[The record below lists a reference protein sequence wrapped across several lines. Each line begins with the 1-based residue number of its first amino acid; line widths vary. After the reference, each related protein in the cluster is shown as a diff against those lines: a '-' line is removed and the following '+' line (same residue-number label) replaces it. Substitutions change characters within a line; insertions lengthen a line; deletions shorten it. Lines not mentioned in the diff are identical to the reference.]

1 MTHYL
6 ADLVAPLDAL
16 LLKGDA
22 DPSTRAIMSA
32 ALVLNSAPDSETLC
46 EAFERAA
53 RAVPRMRQR
62 VVDDG
67 WSWGRRATWVPD
79 DAFDVMGHVRQV
91 GAPGDASVSAVL
103 AMASSFATA
112 PFDPAKPLWDAT
124 LVTGVEGGRAV
135 LLLRV
140 HHAIAD
146 GVRALHMMA
155 NLLDLEPH
163 PSRDELPALE
173 QRGAGIRAVG
183 ERWVRTTSQVMATRQ
198 HRADSLARLA
208 LEGSLRPR
216 ETISAAGRYVRSVL
230 RTYASV
236 GADPSPLLQS
246 RSRARRFDVLE
257 IPLAQMR
264 AAGAAH
270 SATVND
276 VFIAGLLGGL
286 GTYQERMGSSVSDV
300 PVAFPINVAGDA
312 AHDSGNHFSAGLIPG
327 PCSLQDAEQRLQ
339 AVHALVSARRAEP
352 GVDAPLRLAPLLH
365 QVPARLATTA
375 LTAYARRVD
384 LQASNIIGPDCAVFL
399 AGAQVERFYA
409 FGPLPG
415 IPVMAVLVSYE
426 GTCTVG
432 FTIDPAAVTD
442 PDLLVECTLEAFS
455 DLGVGA
461 TGATKKK

>member
-1 MTHYL
+1 MTHYV

-22 DPSTRAIMSA
+22 DPSTRAIMNA
-32 ALVLNSAPDSETLC
+32 ALVLSSEPDNNVLG

-67 WSWGRRATWVPD
+67 LNWGRATWVPD
-79 DAFDVMGHVRQV
+79 DAFDVMGHVRHV
-91 GAPGDASVSAVL
+91 GAPGDSSISAVL

-112 PFDPAKPLWDAT
+112 PFDAAKPLWDAT

-135 LLLRV
+135 LLMRV

-146 GVRALHMMA
+146 GVRVLHMMA

-183 ERWVRTTSQVMATRQ
+183 ERWMRTTSQVMVTRRQ
-198 HRADSLARLA
+198 RADSFARLM
-208 LEGSLRPR
+208 LEGSLHPR
-216 ETISAAGRYVRSVL
+216 ESISGAARYSRSIL
-230 RTYASV
+230 RTYAGRGV
-236 GADPSPLLQS
+236 DPSPILRS
-246 RSRARRFDVLE
+246 RSRGRRFAVLE
-257 IPLAQMR
+257 FPLAEIR
-264 AAGAAH
+264 EVGKAH

-276 VFIAGLLGGL
+276 VFMTGLLGGL
-286 GTYQERMGSSVSDV
+286 RTYQERMGG
-300 PVAFPINVAGDA
+300 PVVDLPIAFPINIAVDTS
-312 AHDSGNHFSAGLIPG
+312 HDSGNHFSAGVIPG
-327 PCSLQDAEQRLQ
+327 PCSVQDPVERLQ
-339 AVHALVSARRAEP
+339 AVHGFVAARRAEP

-365 QVPARLATTA
+365 QVPSRFATSA
-375 LTAYARRVD
+375 LKAYARRVD
-384 LQASNIIGPDCAVFL
+384 LQASNIIGPDFAVFL

-415 IPVMAVLVSYE
+415 IPLMAVLVSYE

-432 FTIDPAAVTD
+432 FTIDPAAVAD
-442 PDLLVECTLEAFS
+442 VELLLACTLEAFS
-455 DLGVGA
+455 ELGVNAVGPA
-461 TGATKKK
+461 SQE